1 MRRILAPYTDR
12 AEDNLGSVTKLVDSR
27 DSVPLTHFSEDVG
40 EAVGR
45 IKSSNSTDV
54 DIYPVLPVDIFAG
67 PERHRVAAKCLYE
80 KEGTGLD
87 ATKAANDEIE
97 LPQPKADAVIAGL
110 KSYTSPVPIKTQRR
124 RKPVNA
130 IDDLFRGLK

>member
-1 MRRILAPYTDR
+1 MRRLLAPYADR
-12 AEDNLGSVTKLVDSR
+12 AEGNLGSVAELMDSR
-27 DSVPLTHFSEDVG
+27 DSVPSNISEDVG

-54 DIYPVLPVDIFAG
+54 GIYPVLPVDSFAG
-67 PERHRVAAKCLYE
+67 PERRRGAAKCLYE
-80 KEGTGLD
+80 KEGAGLD

-97 LPQPKADAVIAGL
+97 LPQPKSGAVIAGL
-110 KSYTSPVPIKTQRR
+110 KSYASPLPIKRQRR
-124 RKPVNA
+124 RKAANA